1 VKEEEEK
8 QEKREKLKLEGK
20 KNCISGKIISKSVE
34 EKILA

>member
-20 KNCISGKIISKSVE
+20 KNCISGKNNFK
-34 EKILA
+34 KR